1 MSKPSTRQGLIDYCL
16 RRLGYPVLEVNVDDD
31 QIDDLIDD
39 AIQYFQERHFDGV
52 ERMLLKHEITKENK
66 ETLKTG
72 ITTTTANS
80 TVGITTTTF
89 TESQNF
95 IQLPD
100 HVLGVERVLKM
111 DASTISSGMFNIK
124 YQIFL
129 NDLYYY
135 GALDLMNYAMT
146 KTYLEDLSRIITPDT
161 QLRFNK
167 KNHRLYLDIDFGQM
181 SDDTFIIIDG
191 YRLLDPSDAPAIYND
206 FWLKRYATAIIK
218 KQWGMNLIKFNGVL
232 LPGGVQLNGRQ
243 IYEDALK
250 EIEEIE
256 YSLKTEYEIP
266 PLDLIGWY
274 HATFTIFSSRINK
287 RTEISSRPYKWA
299 TKNLWARYCLSS
311 S

>member
-52 ERMLLKHEITKENK
+52 ERMLLKHEITKENR

-206 FWLKRYATAIIK
+206 FWLKKYATAVIK
-218 KQWGMNLIKFNGVL
+218 KQWGMNLIKFQGVL

-243 IYEDALK
+243 IYEDAIK

-266 PLDLIGWY
+266 PLDLIG
-274 HATFTIFSSRINK
+274 
-287 RTEISSRPYKWA
+287 
-299 TKNLWARYCLSS
+299 
-311 S
+311 

>member
-1 MSKPSTRQGLIDYCL
+1 
-16 RRLGYPVLEVNVDDD
+16 VLEVNVDDD

-52 ERMLLKHEITKENK
+52 ERMLLKHEITKENR

-111 DASTISSGMFNIK
+111 DASTISSGLFNIK

-167 KNHRLYLDIDFGQM
+167 KNHRLYLDIDFGQL

-243 IYEDALK
+243 IYEDALR

-266 PLDLIGWY
+266 PLDLIG
-274 HATFTIFSSRINK
+274 
-287 RTEISSRPYKWA
+287 
-299 TKNLWARYCLSS
+299 
-311 S
+311 

>member
-52 ERMLLKHEITKENK
+52 ERMLLKHKITNENK

-111 DASTISSGMFNIK
+111 DASTLSSGMFNIK

-206 FWLKRYATAIIK
+206 FWLKKYATAIIK
-218 KQWGMNLIKFNGVL
+218 KQWGMNLIKFQGVM

-243 IYEDALK
+243 IYEDAIK

-256 YSLKTEYEIP
+256 YSLKTEY
-266 PLDLIGWY
+266 
-274 HATFTIFSSRINK
+274 
-287 RTEISSRPYKWA
+287 
-299 TKNLWARYCLSS
+299 
-311 S
+311 

>member
-16 RRLGYPVLEVNVDDD
+16 RRLGYPVLEVNVDED
-31 QIDDLIDD
+31 QIEDLIDD
-39 AIQYFQERHFDGV
+39 AIQYFQERHFDGI

-66 ETLKTG
+66 EILKTG

-111 DASTISSGMFNIK
+111 DASTISSGLFNIK

-167 KNHRLYLDIDFGQM
+167 KNHRLYLDIDFGMM

-206 FWLKRYATAIIK
+206 FWLKKYATAIIK
-218 KQWGMNLIKFNGVL
+218 KQWGTNLIKFNGVM

-243 IYEDALK
+243 IYDDAVK

-256 YSLKTEYEIP
+256 YSLRTEYEIP
-266 PLDLIGWY
+266 PLDLIG
-274 HATFTIFSSRINK
+274 
-287 RTEISSRPYKWA
+287 
-299 TKNLWARYCLSS
+299 
-311 S
+311 

>member
-52 ERMLLKHEITKENK
+52 ERMLLKHKITADNK
-66 ETLKTG
+66 VTLKTG
-72 ITTTTANS
+72 ITTTTGAS

-89 TESQNF
+89 EEDQNF

-111 DASTISSGMFNIK
+111 DASTISSGLFNLK
-124 YQIFL
+124 YQLFL

-135 GALDLMNYAMT
+135 GALDLLNYTMT

-161 QLRFNK
+161 QIRFNK
-167 KNHRLYLDIDFGQM
+167 KRGRLYLDIDFGDLT
-181 SDDTFIIIDG
+181 DDTFIIIDG
-191 YRLLDPSDAPAIYND
+191 YRLLDPADASKIYND
-206 FWLKRYATAIIK
+206 FWLKKYATAIIK
-218 KQWGMNLIKFNGVL
+218 KQWGMNLIKFQGVM

-256 YSLKTEYEIP
+256 YSLRTEYELP
-266 PLDLIGWY
+266 PLDLIG
-274 HATFTIFSSRINK
+274 
-287 RTEISSRPYKWA
+287 
-299 TKNLWARYCLSS
+299 
-311 S
+311 

>member
-52 ERMLLKHEITKENK
+52 ERMLLKHEITKENR

-146 KTYLEDLSRIITPDT
+146 KTCL
-161 QLRFNK
+161 
-167 KNHRLYLDIDFGQM
+167 LYT
-181 SDDTFIIIDG
+181 S
-191 YRLLDPSDAPAIYND
+191 PSPRD
-206 FWLKRYATAIIK
+206 
-218 KQWGMNLIKFNGVL
+218 
-232 LPGGVQLNGRQ
+232 
-243 IYEDALK
+243 
-250 EIEEIE
+250 
-256 YSLKTEYEIP
+256 
-266 PLDLIGWY
+266 
-274 HATFTIFSSRINK
+274 
-287 RTEISSRPYKWA
+287 
-299 TKNLWARYCLSS
+299 
-311 S
+311 